1 MYLPLLVVK
10 ILKEKCMKDIHFL
23 QSDSARMQVNSVAR
37 QMCEV
42 PLYTCTTYVVESY
55 L

>member
-1 MYLPLLVVK
+1 MHLPLAVVK

-23 QSDSARMQVNSVAR
+23 RSDSARMQVNSVAG
-37 QMCEV
+37 QTCEV

-55 L
+55 V